1 MSADPAARRHK
12 AAEMAYALGIVLYLG
27 PDGAIRQSGPGERI
41 DPGPG
46 ATPVSHGHGR
56 APEAAATP

>member
-1 MSADPAARRHK
+1 MADLTARRRK
-12 AAEMAYALGIVLYLG
+12 AQEMAYALGIALHLG
-27 PDGAIRQSGPGERI
+27 PDGAISQAGPGERI

-46 ATPVSHGHGR
+46 AVPTPHGHGR